1 MIHFQPTAEMR
12 EIRGQARRLYD
23 QGYRMVGEWCQK
35 LPNLTM
41 RLWSSWEKTAGFLD
55 WQTDLFP
62 EHSNCTVAD
71 LRSLEFEANK
81 ALMNALTNG
90 DLQAV
95 NLVIKMSGLRD
106 ANKATEDTS
115 MNEWFEPEAD
125 GGWSPPIA
133 EAK

>member
-1 MIHFQPTAEMR
+1 MGFNPTPEMR
-12 EIRGQARRLYD
+12 QIRGDARRLYD
-23 QGYRMVGEWCQK
+23 QGYRRVGEWCQK

-41 RLWSSWEKTAGFLD
+41 RIWNSWERMNGFLD
-55 WQTDLFP
+55 WWSDLFP
-62 EHSNCTVAD
+62 EHANCTVAD

-81 ALMNALTNG
+81 ALMAAIANG

-95 NLVIKMSGLRD
+95 NLVIKMMGLRD

-115 MNEWFEPEAD
+115 MSEWFEPGAD

-133 EAK
+133 DA